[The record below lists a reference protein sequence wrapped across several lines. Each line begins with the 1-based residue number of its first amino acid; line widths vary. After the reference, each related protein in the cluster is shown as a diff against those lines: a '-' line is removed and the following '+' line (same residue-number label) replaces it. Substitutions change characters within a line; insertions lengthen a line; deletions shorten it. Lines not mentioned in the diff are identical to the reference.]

1 MKLHLIRH
9 GKAVTS
15 SGKEDHSRTLSEKG
29 VEQIKRL
36 SEYLGEKLNN
46 VEAWSSSAARTIET
60 LEILSEEIVL
70 ANTKIIDAFYL
81 CNKEAYLD
89 KIWRD
94 SNDLDLVIVGHN
106 FGISDLVNY
115 FSDEL
120 ILMNTAEYI
129 CIDFNNLT
137 LKESSKGTGIIVD
150 RY

>member
-9 GKAVTS
+9 GKAVKYN
-15 SGKEDHSRTLSEKG
+15 GKDDHSRTLSKKG
-29 VEQIKRL
+29 VGQVERL
-36 SEYLGEKLNN
+36 TEYLGDTLNN
-46 VEAWSSSAARTIET
+46 VEAWSSSSARTIGT
-60 LEILSEEIVL
+60 LKIPSNEIDFADE
-70 ANTKIIDAFYL
+70 KIIDAFYL

-89 KIWRD
+89 KIWGD
-94 SNDLDLVIVGHN
+94 SNDFDLVIVGHN

-120 ILMNTAEYI
+120 VLMNTAEYI